1 MTNSTV
7 VLGMT
12 ASTEAKAQIT
22 LMVVMMVIYSL
33 EGTVIIQ
40 TRSLVA
46 QDGIL
51 SMGATEMAASEEGM
65 ETTEFM
71 PAMAMIRF
79 MEMHTT
85 II

>member
-1 MTNSTV
+1 MTNFTV

-22 LMVVMMVIYSL
+22 SMAAMMVIYSL
-33 EGTVIIQ
+33 EGTAIIQ

-46 QDGIL
+46 QDGIVF
-51 SMGATEMAASEEGM
+51 MGVTEITASEEGM
-65 ETTEFM
+65 EMTEFM
-71 PAMAMIRF
+71 PTMAMIRF